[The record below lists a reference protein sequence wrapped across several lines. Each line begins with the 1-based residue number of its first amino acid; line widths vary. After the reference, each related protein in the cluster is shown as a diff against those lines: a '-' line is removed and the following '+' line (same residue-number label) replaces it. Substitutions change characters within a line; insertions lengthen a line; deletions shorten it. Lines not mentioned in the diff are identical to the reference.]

1 MNRVVIIAVHPDDE
15 TLGCGGT
22 ILKHLAN
29 GDEVHWIIGT
39 DIKESDGFSKSQIKT
54 RSDEIKSVNN
64 MYGFNSFHEL
74 GLSTTKVDQY
84 PISEIV
90 LKISSIFNK
99 IKPNIVYLPFSGDIH
114 SDHQCLFNAAISC
127 TKSFRYPFIRA
138 IYMMETI
145 SETEFAA
152 NTKVSVYSP
161 NIFNDITEY
170 MDKKIQIM
178 YQYKSELGQH
188 PFPRSERNI
197 ISLAT
202 FRGASSGCEFAE
214 SFMLIKEIK

>member
-1 MNRVVIIAVHPDDE
+1 MNRVAIIAVHPDDE

-90 LKISSIFNK
+90 LKIQF
-99 IKPNIVYLPFSGDIH
+99 L
-114 SDHQCLFNAAISC
+114 DH
-127 TKSFRYPFIRA
+127 
-138 IYMMETI
+138 
-145 SETEFAA
+145 
-152 NTKVSVYSP
+152 
-161 NIFNDITEY
+161 
-170 MDKKIQIM
+170 
-178 YQYKSELGQH
+178 
-188 PFPRSERNI
+188 
-197 ISLAT
+197 
-202 FRGASSGCEFAE
+202 
-214 SFMLIKEIK
+214 